1 VRPLISSH
9 VEDES
14 LIERRYN
21 ELIAAATRLFE
32 EKGFDR
38 TTINDIADQLDI
50 SVGAIYRY
58 VKHKEDIL
66 LLTLARTLWRFQEL
80 GQSASAGREPEQRL
94 RELIAEYYRVIAAGA
109 SSTLL
114 AYRES
119 YVLKGEARRL
129 VKDMEL
135 ETNRVFEAIVRDGI
149 ARGAFRP
156 CRVDLVTYNIVML
169 GHMWAL
175 KRWYLGKVMDLE
187 TYIAEQTE
195 FILAALRRPA
205 DGSRRRPAPPG
216 DSGRDGRRAGGGS

>member
-1 VRPLISSH
+1 MLAFPRVSEAAIDTYRVTLTA
-9 VEDES
+9 DERAN
-14 LIERRYN
+14 LEH
-21 ELIAAATRLFE
+21 L
-32 EKGFDR
+32 
-38 TTINDIADQLDI
+38 
-50 SVGAIYRY
+50 V
-58 VKHKEDIL
+58 
-66 LLTLARTLWRFQEL
+66 
-80 GQSASAGREPEQRL
+80 SAG
-94 RELIAEYYRVIAAGA
+94 
-109 SSTLL
+109 
-114 AYRES
+114 
-119 YVLKGEARRL
+119 KGEARRL

-216 DSGRDGRRAGGGS
+216 DSWRDGRCPGGGS